1 MYDPKTLKYTK
12 THEWVSLEGDT
23 AVIGISD
30 HAQQA
35 LGDLVFLSL
44 PEVGDTVTL
53 GEQFSEVES
62 VKAVSEVYSP
72 VTGVVSEVNS
82 ELADAPGKVNEAP
95 YEAWFIKVKDITD
108 KAEFL
113 TAEEYAKLED

>member
-62 VKAVSEVYSP
+62 VKRFP
-72 VTGVVSEVNS
+72 RFT
-82 ELADAPGKVNEAP
+82 APLRAL
-95 YEAWFIKVKDITD
+95 FQR
-108 KAEFL
+108 
-113 TAEEYAKLED
+113 